1 MAAQSTSPTFAS
13 PQELA
18 RRGRLE
24 ESTGMQPERANRQLW
39 YVRRE
44 GQMRGP
50 LPEGQVSREIIL
62 GRILLSDEVSDD
74 RRRWHAL
81 ATIPKLVP
89 EVVHHANT
97 EAGRSR
103 LLLARLREDERLHDR
118 RAPHPVSRVDD
129 RRHGD
134 RRNFGSLETFMIPE
148 PVNAEEVATAKQS
161 QLLLPLAILMV
172 LLFAL
177 GFYLFR

>member
-1 MAAQSTSPTFAS
+1 
-13 PQELA
+13 
-18 RRGRLE
+18 
-24 ESTGMQPERANRQLW
+24 
-39 YVRRE
+39 
-44 GQMRGP
+44 MRGP

-74 RRRWHAL
+74 RRRWHSL
-81 ATIPKLVP
+81 VTIPTLVP
-89 EVVHHANT
+89 EVVRHANT
-97 EAGRSR
+97 ETGRSR

-118 RAPHPVSRVDD
+118 RAPHSGSRVEE

-134 RRNFGSLETFMIPE
+134 RRNFGSLETFAIPE
-148 PVNAEEVATAKQS
+148 MISAEEAATARES
-161 QLLLPLAILMV
+161 QMLLPMAILMV

>member
-1 MAAQSTSPTFAS
+1 
-13 PQELA
+13 
-18 RRGRLE
+18 
-24 ESTGMQPERANRQLW
+24 MQPDRANRHQW

-44 GQMRGP
+44 GRMRGP

-74 RRRWHAL
+74 RRRWHSLAAL
-81 ATIPKLVP
+81 PQLVP
-89 EVVHHANT
+89 EVVRHANT
-97 EAGRSR
+97 ETGRSR

-118 RAPHPVSRVDD
+118 RAPHSVSRVED

-134 RRNFGSLETFMIPE
+134 RRNFGSLETLAIPE
-148 PVNAEEVATAKQS
+148 TINAEEVEAARES
-161 QLLLPLAILMV
+161 QLLLPLAIIMV